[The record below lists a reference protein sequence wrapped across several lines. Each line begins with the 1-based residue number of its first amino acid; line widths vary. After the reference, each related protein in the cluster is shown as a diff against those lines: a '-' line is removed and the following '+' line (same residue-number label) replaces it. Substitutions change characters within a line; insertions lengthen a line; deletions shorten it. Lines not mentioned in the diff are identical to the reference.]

1 MPMFFRRL
9 ADRSGTYATF
19 FQYSETMQ
27 RTGYQKYAATTW
39 AGPPLNPTMLVAT
52 TICMFLRYQ
61 SGGPVLAISAI
72 AAGSVRN
79 SPTAWVPN
87 FARPDAVTTVC
98 PVVGSRTRVTT
109 A

>member
-1 MPMFFRRL
+1 MPMF
-9 ADRSGTYATF
+9 SGGWRIVAGRNTTF
-19 FQYSETMQ
+19 FQYSETVQ

-98 PVVGSRTRVTT
+98 P
-109 A
+109 